1 MGQSTPVRKEL
12 CMHTLLLATSNPH
25 KLEEFRTIFSDMP
38 LRLLSLSDI
47 QLNVDVEETGNT
59 FAENAELKGLA
70 YAQMSHMPTLA
81 DDSGLEIDA
90 LGGEPGVHSARYLGR
105 ETSYEERFRVIL
117 EQLKGLPQ
125 EQRSARFRCVI
136 ALAEPSQKIYLVE
149 GIVEGVIAESP
160 RGTHGF
166 GYDPIFFLPE
176 LGKTFAELDPVV
188 KNRISHRAR
197 AAQSARKLLEK
208 WPYDSSGSRE
218 QSQTH

>member
-1 MGQSTPVRKEL
+1 
-12 CMHTLLLATSNPH
+12 MHTLLLATNNPH
-25 KLEEFRTIFSDMP
+25 KLEEFRAMFADMP
-38 LRLLSLSDI
+38 LKLLSLNDV

-59 FAENAELKGLA
+59 FAENAELKGRV
-70 YAQMSHMPTLA
+70 YAQMSHRLTLA

-90 LGGEPGVHSARYLGR
+90 LGGMPGVYSARYLGR

-117 EQLKGLPQ
+117 DQLKGLPL
-125 EQRSARFRCVI
+125 EQRSARFRCAI
-136 ALAEPSQKIYLVE
+136 ALAEPTGKISLVE

-176 LGKTFAELDPVV
+176 LGKTFAELEPVV

-197 AAQSARKLLEK
+197 AAQSARKLLEN
-208 WPYDSSGSRE
+208 WPYDSCGNGDHPK
-218 QSQTH
+218 TH

>member
-1 MGQSTPVRKEL
+1 
-12 CMHTLLLATSNPH
+12 MHTLLLATSNPH

-38 LRLLSLSDI
+38 LRLLSLNDV

-59 FAENAELKGLA
+59 FAENAELKAQA
-70 YAQMSHMPTLA
+70 YAQMSHMLTLA

-90 LGGEPGVHSARYLGR
+90 LGGVPGVHSARYLGR

-117 EQLKGLPQ
+117 DQLNGLPQ

-197 AAQSARKLLEK
+197 AAQSARKLLEN

>member
-1 MGQSTPVRKEL
+1 
-12 CMHTLLLATSNPH
+12 MHTLLLATSNPH
-25 KLEEFRTIFSDMP
+25 KLEEFRTIFSDLP
-38 LRLLSLSDI
+38 LRLLSLTDV

-59 FAENAELKGLA
+59 FAENAELKGRA
-70 YAQMSHMPTLA
+70 YAQMSHMLTLA

-90 LGGEPGVHSARYLGR
+90 LGGVPGVHSARYLGR

-117 EQLKGLPQ
+117 ERLKGLPL

-136 ALAEPSQKIYLVE
+136 ALTETSGKIHVVE

-176 LGKTFAELDPVV
+176 LGKTFAELEPVV

-197 AAQSARKLLEK
+197 AAQSARKLLEN

-218 QSQTH
+218 RP